1 MPRTVAEGGALAV
14 GATALAVGTTAMSVA
29 VGEWSRPGAD
39 VTAVGAQP
47 VSAEREDARHERSD
61 AAATDDP
68 ERSRLGS
75 VAMADLLVGAIGVHR
90 SRAVPTHVV
99 GRERPIFESLFGA
112 TRSGDR
118 IALALPAWTPDGF
131 LQSTRRSPPG
141 GGGHGRHPGPGVAD
155 VSDRGAAKR
164 CHRRDVLAFG
174 VAIAVCWPRWPGDV
188 ERRLSCSRSRSRPPL
203 ASTSDRRW
211 TSPLAVVVALT
222 VATYSVGVPLDRAD
236 AVVGGVGVA
245 VLIAVAVAKDLGAD
259 SEINDVAVPALI
271 LGTPWLAGLSVRSR
285 HEREAAFDRLRL
297 EQANAAVLT
306 SGRASRATST
316 TRSPIRS
323 GVIILQARGARRT
336 LQTEPDAA
344 REALD
349 AIETTGTA
357 ALAEMRGLV
366 GVLHDDEQPK
376 PLAPPPSLRHVESLV
391 ATVREAGLPVEL
403 SIEGTPVGLPAG
415 MDASAYRIV
424 QEALTNA
431 LAHAGHATAKVVI
444 RYGADDL
451 DLEIDD
457 TGVGPRDIEAGHGL
471 TGMRQRVS
479 FLDGRLEVGPRPGG
493 GFTVRASLPL
503 RTPGT

>member
-1 MPRTVAEGGALAV
+1 MSSAGG
-14 GATALAVGTTAMSVA
+14 
-29 VGEWSRPGAD
+29 
-39 VTAVGAQP
+39 
-47 VSAEREDARHERSD
+47 
-61 AAATDDP
+61 
-68 ERSRLGS
+68 
-75 VAMADLLVGAIGVHR
+75 
-90 SRAVPTHVV
+90 
-99 GRERPIFESLFGA
+99 PIFESLFGA
-112 TRSGDR
+112 TRLETGRAS
-118 IALALPAWTPDGF
+118 LARVDAHGF
-131 LQSTRRSPPG
+131 LQRHGDRLLAVAVTAGIVVQAWLTYGSRG
-141 GGGHGRHPGPGVAD
+141 GEAI
-155 VSDRGAAKR
+155 
-164 CHRRDVLAFG
+164 HRRDVLAFG
-174 VAIAVCWPRWPGDV
+174 VATLFAGSLAWRRRAPLVVLALAIAAAI
-188 ERRLSCSRSRSRPPL
+188 
-203 ASTSDRRW
+203 ASAGAPMDA
-211 TSPLAVVVALT
+211 PLAVVVALT
-222 VATYSVGVPLDRAD
+222 VATYSVGAHSTGRD

-259 SEINDVAVPALI
+259 SEVNDVAVPALI

-297 EQANAAVLT
+297 EQANAAVADE
-306 SGRASRATST
+306 RARIARDLHDAVAHS
-316 TRSPIRS
+316 I

-415 MDASAYRIV
+415 TDASAYRIV

-479 FLDGRLEVGPRPGG
+479 FLDGRLDVGPRPGG

-503 RTPGT
+503 RTPGR